1 MEVERQAYERKILV
15 RNRRMRR
22 MRQLMDEGDYF
33 SASSLE
39 TRAPAIYHEYIGLLP
54 RANVQAL

>member
-1 MEVERQAYERKILV
+1 MRASART

-22 MRQLMDEGDYF
+22 MQQLVTEGDYF

-39 TRAPAIYHEYIGLLP
+39 TRAPALYHEYIGET
-54 RANVQAL
+54 QF